1 MELPRPKNQKQEVLN
16 LLLEYKNGLTRHD
29 LMALAFVQNAPEIIR
44 RLRYDEMVAIH
55 RVDIEKKSKFGKTAV
70 FGRYVLTDPK
80 KARKHYLEMVK
91 RKK

>member
-55 RVDIEKKSKFGKTAV
+55 RVDIEKKSKFGRTAV
-70 FGRYVLTDPK
+70 FGKYVLTDPK
-80 KARKHYLEMVK
+80 RAMTQ
-91 RKK
+91 

>member
-1 MELPRPKNQKQEVLN
+1 MLN

-44 RLRYDEMVAIH
+44 RLRYDEMISIH
-55 RVDIEKKSKFGKTAV
+55 RVDIEKKSKFGRTAV

-80 KARKHYLEMVK
+80 SARKQYLEMVK
-91 RKK
+91 RK

>member
-1 MELPRPKNQKQEVLN
+1 MKLPSPKNQKQEVLN

-55 RVDIEKKSKFGKTAV
+55 RVDIEKKSKFGRTAV
-70 FGRYVLTDPK
+70 FGKYVLTDPK
-80 KARKHYLEMVK
+80 RARKQYIEMVK
-91 RKK
+91 RKA